1 MKFADPF
8 AIPPTP
14 AGSPIIFAASQS
26 QGGRSRQED
35 YFVNFNDECFVVAD
49 GVGGSEHGDEASRLA
64 GETALWGYKH
74 IRERKFYWVDKKKLL
89 KRIFR
94 TTNMAVWQKR
104 RETGFEDGL
113 ATTLVVA
120 IITPTQFF
128 VGSVGDTT
136 AMLYRETLIDILTP
150 EDRDDT
156 GRLTK
161 VLGTQRLGLVP
172 HVHVDR
178 FLPGDMLL
186 LATDGVVDF
195 VDEEDIR
202 SLLEAAGTTSA
213 DLVHTTE
220 ALIQKAAANGSQDN
234 LTACLIKKLPVSP

>member
-8 AIPPTP
+8 AVPV
-14 AGSPIIFAASQS
+14 ASDSSPIIFAASQL
-26 QGGRSRQED
+26 QGDRDVQED

-49 GVGGSEHGDEASRLA
+49 GVGGSSHGEEASRLA
-64 GETALWGYKH
+64 AETALWGYKH
-74 IRERKFYWVDKKKLL
+74 IRARRFYWVDKKKLL

-104 RETGFEDGL
+104 RETGFAEGL

-120 IITPTQFF
+120 IITPSQFF

-136 AMLYRETLIDILTP
+136 AILYRETLIDTLTP
-150 EDRDDT
+150 EDRDAT

-161 VLGTQRLGLVP
+161 AVGVQRLGLVP
-172 HVHVDR
+172 HIHVDK

-202 SLLEAAGTTSA
+202 ALLESSGTTSTA
-213 DLVHTTE
+213 LAQTTE
-220 ALIQKAAANGSQDN
+220 ALIQKATANGSHDN
-234 LTACLIKKLPVSP
+234 MTACLIKKLPATP

>member
-8 AIPPTP
+8 AIPAISEAPP
-14 AGSPIIFAASQS
+14 VIFAASQS
-26 QGGRSRQED
+26 RGSQTIQED

-49 GVGGSEHGDEASRLA
+49 GVGGSQHGDEASRLA

-120 IITPTQFF
+120 LITPTQFF

-136 AMLYRETLIDILTP
+136 AMLYRETLIDTLTP
-150 EDRDDT
+150 EDRDAT

-161 VLGTQRLGLVP
+161 VIGSQRLGLVP
-172 HVHVDR
+172 HVHVDK

-202 SLLEAAGTTSA
+202 SLLETSGNTSA
-213 DLVHTTE
+213 DLALATE
-220 ALIQKAAANGSQDN
+220 ALIQKAAANGGVDN
-234 LTACLIKKLPVSP
+234 MTACLIKKLPQG